1 MNIAVVAASGQAGR
15 AIIKEAKQR
24 VFNVTAFVRKE
35 TQIEGADKV
44 IVKDLFKLEKEDLT
58 GFDAVVDAFGI
69 WDEKELYKHTTS
81 IEYLCRLL
89 SGTQIRLIVV
99 GGAGGLFVD
108 ATHTKRLLDTEDFPE
123 DYKPV
128 AKAMAESFKF
138 LRIHKDLGW
147 TYICPATDFEA
158 DGERTGKY
166 ILAGEELTFN
176 SKGESKISY
185 ADYAIAV
192 VDEIEKGR
200 HIRKRI
206 SVLSE

>member
-1 MNIAVVAASGQAGR
+1 
-15 AIIKEAKQR
+15 
-24 VFNVTAFVRKE
+24 
-35 TQIEGADKV
+35 
-44 IVKDLFKLEKEDLT
+44 
-58 GFDAVVDAFGI
+58 
-69 WDEKELYKHTTS
+69 
-81 IEYLCRLL
+81 
-89 SGTQIRLIVV
+89 
-99 GGAGGLFVD
+99 
-108 ATHTKRLLDTEDFPE
+108 
-123 DYKPV
+123 
-128 AKAMAESFKF
+128 MAESFKF

-147 TYICPATDFEA
+147 TYICPAADFEA